1 MDAILIGVLGWLALG
16 WCVLLWWTRVRRNQ
30 ERNEFQR
37 VVLRRDDP
45 DWHAHSYA
53 QALCAYRWAK
63 AYQAAWIALPGL
75 IAGAWLGS
83 SDTTWRWGGVA
94 LSLLVAGWWG
104 LRVRRR
110 WHQGLPSEDPMQG
123 PERKVTNADILRD
136 A

>member
-16 WCVLLWWTRVRRNQ
+16 WCVLVWWTRVRRNQ

-45 DWHAHSYA
+45 AWYDRSYA
-53 QALCAYRWAK
+53 QGLTAYRWAK

-83 SDTTWRWGGVA
+83 SDTMWRWGGVA
-94 LSLLVAGWWG
+94 LSLLVACWWG
-104 LRVRRR
+104 LRVRRL
-110 WHQGLPSEDPMQG
+110 WHRGLPANDALHG
-123 PERKVTNADILRD
+123 ERKVTTAEVLRD